1 MKVSRECK
9 RMNAHRKF
17 IVIFAALSTLSVAGD
32 RKPLPGQA
40 GNDDVELVGS
50 VIVDRAEVTQA
61 VGADVG
67 AGYIAVRM
75 KVTPKTEKPLLISA
89 DDFTIV
95 SRKDGQR
102 SQALSPGQIAG
113 NGALIVKQARNQPGG
128 VGTMTNGP
136 VWGGVGLG
144 SSRGAG
150 NSGGTDGGVEVKVDN
165 GDKGAKDA
173 KDSPLMAALK
183 AKILPDKESLEPVEG
198 LLYFPI
204 EGKIKPKD
212 LAVIYKG
219 PAGKLIMEF
228 ANPK

>member
-1 MKVSRECK
+1 MK
-9 RMNAHRKF
+9 F
-17 IVIFAALSTLSVAGD
+17 LIILTALSVLTLAGE

-50 VIVDRAEVTQA
+50 VIVDRAEVTQT
-61 VGADVG
+61 VGADLGVG
-67 AGYIAVRM
+67 YVVVRM
-75 KVTPKTEKPLLISA
+75 KVTPKTEKPLLISS
-89 DDFTIV
+89 DDFAII
-95 SRKDGQR
+95 SGKDGQQ
-102 SQALSPGQIAG
+102 SQALTPGQIAG
-113 NGALIVKQARNQPGG
+113 TGALIVKRAANQPGG

-144 SSRGAG
+144 NSRGAG
-150 NSGGTDGGVEVKVDN
+150 NSGGTDGGVEVKVDD
-165 GDKGAKDA
+165 GDKDAKDGKDT

-212 LAVIYKG
+212 LRVRYKG
-219 PAGKLIMEF
+219 PAGRLIMEF